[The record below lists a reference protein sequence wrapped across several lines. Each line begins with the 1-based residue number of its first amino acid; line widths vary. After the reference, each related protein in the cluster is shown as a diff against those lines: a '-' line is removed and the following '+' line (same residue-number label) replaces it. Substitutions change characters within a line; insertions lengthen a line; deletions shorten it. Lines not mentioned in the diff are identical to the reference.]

1 MIDPKLISGMEDKMQ
16 KSIEVFKKDLLGVRT
31 GRATP
36 AILDRI
42 TVEAYGSASPIS
54 QLANITVPD
63 ARTLIVQ
70 PWDKTILSAI
80 EKAIQKSDIGINPMN
95 DGNVIRLSIPSLTG
109 ERRKELVKIVK
120 KKAEDGKISL
130 RNIRRDINEELKKL
144 EKAGTASEDE
154 VKRAADQVQKTT
166 DKYIKIF
173 DEMTTNKEKEI
184 TEN

>member
-109 ERRKELVKIVK
+109 ERRKELVK
-120 KKAEDGKISL
+120 
-130 RNIRRDINEELKKL
+130 
-144 EKAGTASEDE
+144 
-154 VKRAADQVQKTT
+154 
-166 DKYIKIF
+166 
-173 DEMTTNKEKEI
+173 
-184 TEN
+184 